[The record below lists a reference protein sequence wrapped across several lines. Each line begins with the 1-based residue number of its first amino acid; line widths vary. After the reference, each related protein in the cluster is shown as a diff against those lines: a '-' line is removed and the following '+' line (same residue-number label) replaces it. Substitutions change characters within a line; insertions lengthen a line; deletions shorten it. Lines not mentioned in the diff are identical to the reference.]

1 MSILIGGSP
10 STGSSLLR
18 RVLNRH
24 SKVFCG
30 SETSIFAKEGL
41 YKNWDKNKSKLLA
54 HRTLGLPNAGWH
66 HYKTIDVEP
75 DYLLSKGEL
84 SQYINESKSLVEFS
98 QYFYSKVLDENHKLL
113 WAEKTPS
120 NAFTLHHFLES
131 FPNAKVVHITRDPLD
146 CIASLVNRGKT
157 VYDAI
162 SVYLLNTAKAL
173 ELNGNIAAFLIKYE
187 DLTREPEKT
196 LTQLM
201 QFLDLEYESKMLIPD
216 SDPKGTITMNG
227 WQYNETDSI
236 QSKSVGRFYSL
247 EKRLQVDII
256 GGLSAMS
263 SNLDCKHHTVSDIA
277 HTLDYTLPDLV
288 CNTTTS
294 TMLHSAMLKDKM
306 KRLVNGAYFRS
317 TNYPINLSL

>member
-41 YKNWDKNKSKLLA
+41 YKDWDKSKSKLLS

-66 HYKTIDVEP
+66 HYKTIDVES
-75 DYLLSKGEL
+75 DYLLSKTDL
-84 SQYINESKSLVEFS
+84 SKFINESNSIVEFS
-98 QYFYSKVLDENHKLL
+98 QYLYSKALDENRKLI

-120 NAFTLHHFLES
+120 NAFTLHLFLES
-131 FPNAKVVHITRDPLD
+131 FPNARVIHIARDPLD
-146 CIASLVNRGKT
+146 GIASLVNRGKT

-162 SVYLLNTAKAL
+162 CVYLLNTIKAL
-173 ELNGNIAAFLIKYE
+173 ELLDNDKAFLIKYE
-187 DLTREPEKT
+187 DLTMQPEKT
-196 LTQLM
+196 LIQLM
-201 QFLDLEYESKMLIPD
+201 QFLELDFEAHMLIPD
-216 SDPKGTITMNG
+216 EDPKGTITMKG

-236 QSKSVGRFYSL
+236 QSKSVGRFFSL
-247 EKRLQVDII
+247 EKELQDEII
-256 GGLSAMS
+256 GGLLVIS
-263 SNLDCKHHTVSDIA
+263 SKLDCTHKTVSDIA
-277 HTLDYTLPDLV
+277 KTLGYELPTLY
-288 CNTTTS
+288 CKSETAK
-294 TMLHSAMLKDKM
+294 MLHSAMLKDKM